1 MSTVQHNKQK
11 SLMFLFL
18 CRANSCMFEHLMF
31 KHWRGGFILLAN
43 TKSGPERILGKAGII
58 QKYGRHAFHERKN
71 TKNHHFQ
78 GAGHQTRLFIISKQF
93 ISLDQVQFR
102 DKDNPELLVK
112 GSSSQE
118 TKLVGTPVDAVHRLV
133 GDL

>member
-18 CRANSCMFEHLMF
+18 CRANSCMFQHLMF

-58 QKYGRHAFHERKN
+58 QKYGRRAFHERKIPR
-71 TKNHHFQ
+71 TIIL
-78 GAGHQTRLFIISKQF
+78 TRGRSPNQAFYYF

-112 GSSSQE
+112 GRSSQE
-118 TKLVGTPVDAVHRLV
+118 TKLVGTPVDAVHRLG

>member
-1 MSTVQHNKQK
+1 MADV
-11 SLMFLFL
+11 LFMREKIPRTIIL
-18 CRANSCMFEHLMF
+18 T
-31 KHWRGGFILLAN
+31 RGRSPN
-43 TKSGPERILGKAGII
+43 
-58 QKYGRHAFHERKN
+58 QAFYY
-71 TKNHHFQ
+71 
-78 GAGHQTRLFIISKQF
+78 F

-112 GSSSQE
+112 GRSSQE